1 MSTIVPT
8 MFLKN
13 KYSTL
18 QKAHKKKEK
27 YVLTTNNEHMKNITK
42 TETAKV
48 GQWWATKTGTR
59 YIYSVMDWDKGYHQ

>member
-1 MSTIVPT
+1 

-13 KYSTL
+13 KCSTL
-18 QKAHKKKEK
+18 QKAQKKKEK

-48 GQWWATKTGTR
+48 GQWWATEAGTR
-59 YIYSVMDWDKGYHQ
+59 YSYMYI

>member
-13 KYSTL
+13 TGKCSTL

-48 GQWWATKTGTR
+48 GQ
-59 YIYSVMDWDKGYHQ
+59 

>member
-13 KYSTL
+13 KCSTL

-59 YIYSVMDWDKGYHQ
+59 YMYI

>member
-8 MFLKN
+8 MFLTN
-13 KYSTL
+13 KCSTL

-48 GQWWATKTGTR
+48 GQ
-59 YIYSVMDWDKGYHQ
+59 